1 MYDATHGLYV
11 AHGPN
16 GPISIIGKMANRH
29 GLIAGATGTG
39 KTVTLQVLA
48 ETFCQAGVPCFM
60 ADMKGDLSGIS
71 QAGRLS
77 GFIEKRLPEFGLD
90 TPTFAG
96 CPTRFYDVFGEQ
108 GHPMRTTI
116 SNMGPQLLSR
126 LLGLNDVQAGV
137 MDIIFRVA
145 DDKKLLLIDMK
156 DLRSLLSY
164 VAEHADEY
172 SRTYGNV
179 STASVGAIQ
188 RALLSLENQG
198 AEKFF
203 AEPSFDIQDLFAVE
217 NGRGVMSV
225 LAADKLMLNPKLYST
240 FLLWLLSDIYANMPE
255 VGDQELPKL
264 VFFFD
269 EAHTLFTDTAPAL
282 VSKIEQVVRL
292 IRSKGIGVYFI
303 TQNPSD
309 IPDSVLGQLGNR
321 VQHALRAY
329 TPKDQKAVKAAAET
343 FRANPAFKTEDA
355 IMALE
360 TGEAL
365 VSFLDPKG
373 APSIVERAK
382 ILFPLSQI
390 GAITP
395 GQRLDIQNASPLGGK
410 YDHII
415 DRESAFEILLADAKK
430 AEEEQAKQQEEVE
443 RQKVEAAKAR
453 EAVPATK
460 KAAKAKKT
468 IAGTVAAAAA
478 TAAISSV
485 SRSAGTAVAN
495 AVTGKK
501 KSKNSKSTAEKAIG
515 SATSSALR
523 TLTRSILGSLI
534 K

>member
-48 ETFCQAGVPCFM
+48 ESFSQAGVPCFM

-77 GFIEKRLPEFGLD
+77 GFIEKRLPEFGIEN
-90 TPTFAG
+90 PQFSG
-96 CPTRFYDVFGEQ
+96 CPTRFFDVFGEQ

-453 EAVPATK
+453 EAVPATR

>member
-16 GPISIIGKMANRH
+16 GPISIVGKMANRH

-39 KTVTLQVLA
+39 KTVTLQVIA
-48 ETFCQAGVPCFM
+48 ESFSQAGVPCFM

-126 LLGLNDVQAGV
+126 LLGLNEVQSGV
-137 MDIIFRVA
+137 MDIVFRVA
-145 DDKKLLLIDMK
+145 DDRGLLLIDMK
-156 DLRSLLSY
+156 DLRAMLSY
-164 VAEHADEY
+164 VAEHAEEY
-172 SRTYGNV
+172 TRQYGNV
-179 STASVGAIQ
+179 SPASIGAIQ

-203 AEPSFDIQDLFAVE
+203 AEPAFDIQDLFAVE
-217 NGRGVMSV
+217 DGKGVMSV

-240 FLLWLLSDIYANMPE
+240 FLLWLLSEIYATMPE
-255 VGDQELPKL
+255 VGDPELPKL

-282 VSKIEQVVRL
+282 ISKIEQVVRL

-303 TQNPSD
+303 TQSPTD
-309 IPDSVLGQLGNR
+309 IPESVLGQLGNR
-321 VQHALRAY
+321 VQHALRAF

-343 FRANPAFKTEDA
+343 FRANPAFKTDEA

-365 VSFLDPKG
+365 VSFLDAKG
-373 APSIVERAK
+373 APGIVERAK

-395 GQRLDIQNASPLGGK
+395 GQRLDINAASPVGGK
-410 YDHII
+410 YDQVI
-415 DRESAFEILLADAKK
+415 DRESAFEVLLADAQK
-430 AEEEQAKQQEEVE
+430 AAEEQAKQQEEIAK
-443 RQKVEAAKAR
+443 QKEEAAR
-453 EAVPATK
+453 EVAEK
-460 KAAKAKKT
+460 KSASKSSKAKKT
-468 IAGTVAAAAA
+468 ILGTVAAAAA

-501 KSKNSKSTAEKAIG
+501 SKSKKTTAEKALN

-523 TLTRSILGSLI
+523 SLTRSILGSLI